1 MHTVL
6 ASLILL
12 LTLSDLTS
20 AVRQYR
26 MFLEAYDRQRTG
38 DLAGARQGYAS
49 LLSAYPDGLFK
60 REALFDLAG
69 AEYGLNRPR
78 QAATIYAGLQADK
91 GRIGAHASYNRGNA
105 LATIA
110 FANPKAL
117 DYPEQLRSSI
127 ACYRRALLAN
137 PQDIDARINYEI
149 VFRALR
155 RLTPPPSTASGG
167 GGGQGAPGHGAGQQ
181 ALSPDVSNLLLD
193 NARQEEGRMMRRYFR
208 PAPPRQSP
216 KEQKDW

>member
-1 MHTVL
+1 MHKLL
-6 ASLILL
+6 ASLVLL
-12 LTLSDLTS
+12 FSLSDLPS

-38 DLAGARQGYAS
+38 NLAGASQGYAS
-49 LLSAYPDGLFK
+49 LLAAYPDGFFK

-69 AEYGLNRPR
+69 AEYGLKRYQ
-78 QAATIYAGLQADK
+78 QASTIYAGLQADK

-110 FANPKAL
+110 FANPKAH
-117 DYPEQLRSSI
+117 DYPEQLRNSI

-149 VFRALR
+149 VIRALR
-155 RLTPPPSTASGG
+155 RLTPPPSPASGG
-167 GGGQGAPGHGAGQQ
+167 GGGKGAPGQGPGHQS
-181 ALSPDVSNLLLD
+181 LNSDVSNLLLD

>member
-1 MHTVL
+1 MHRLIT
-6 ASLILL
+6 SLILL
-12 LTLSDLTS
+12 FSLSDLPS

-38 DLAGARQGYAS
+38 DLAGARQGYTA
-49 LLSAYPDGLFK
+49 LLTGYPAGFFK

-69 AEYGLNRPR
+69 AEYGLNRYL
-78 QAATIYAGLQADK
+78 QASTIYAGLQADR
-91 GRIGAHASYNRGNA
+91 GRIGARASYNRGNA

-110 FANPKAL
+110 FANPKAR

-127 ACYRRALLAN
+127 ACFRRALLAN
-137 PQDIDARINYEI
+137 PQDNDARVNYEI

-155 RLTPPPSTASGG
+155 KLTPPPSPSSGG
-167 GGGQGAPGHGAGQQ
+167 GGKGAPGRGSGPSG
-181 ALSPDVSNLLLD
+181 LSSDVSNLLLD